1 MLKIL
6 RLVQIFSDLVFIT
19 LLLETVKAN
28 TD

>member
-19 LLLETVKAN
+19 LLLETVKAT